1 MVHHHHR
8 AEETMYFPFIEEKMG
23 EGRMSGNVAAHEAFS
38 KPFEVFEELI
48 KKLISNPEQWDPKC
62 TMLHHHHSGEETFYF
77 PFIEG
82 KIGAGRMSANVAA
95 HEAFSKPFETFE
107 ELVKKLI
114 SNPELWDAKV
124 FRDSVHSFMPVL
136 REHLAEELTTL
147 DAAELRKYITL
158 KDFEQHE
165 KEFMEEIK
173 KTISFSKGPQVAY
186 VNGDSVN
193 GDWFPPF
200 PGPLTFIVKYGL
212 YWVHSDMWEFG
223 SCDKHKRV
231 KAPFAPYEPPA
242 KLQN

>member
-1 MVHHHHR
+1 MAMIHNV
-8 AEETMYFPFIEEKMG
+8 FIRGFNSLLYYSG
-23 EGRMSGNVAAHEAFS
+23 EVQPQTKQLQSFLGYAL
-38 KPFEVFEELI
+38 EV
-48 KKLISNPEQWDPKC
+48 C